1 VYNKVSHTVLEQYD
15 NDRIYI
21 FKCIIEIIVKQMLA
35 LSRKTEAGELRETKE
50 KFYLGQVCQHDVNN

>member
-35 LSRKTEAGELRETKE
+35 LSRRTEAGEYEGDQGEVL
-50 KFYLGQVCQHDVNN
+50 LGAGLPT